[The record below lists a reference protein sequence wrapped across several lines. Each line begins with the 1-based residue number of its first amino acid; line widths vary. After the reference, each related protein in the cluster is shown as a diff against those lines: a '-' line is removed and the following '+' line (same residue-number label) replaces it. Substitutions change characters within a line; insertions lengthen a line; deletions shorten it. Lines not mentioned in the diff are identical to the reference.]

1 LVTFHSIQATLA
13 ALDAMRKAHQNEV
26 QREIARF
33 KQEFVKQFQKS
44 GQPSSYKERE
54 YVFSERL
61 ILSTKITNSSF

>member
-1 LVTFHSIQATLA
+1 MEVFFRITHITHLFVQATLA

-33 KQEFVKQFQKS
+33 KQDFVKQFQKN

-54 YVFSERL
+54 
-61 ILSTKITNSSF
+61 